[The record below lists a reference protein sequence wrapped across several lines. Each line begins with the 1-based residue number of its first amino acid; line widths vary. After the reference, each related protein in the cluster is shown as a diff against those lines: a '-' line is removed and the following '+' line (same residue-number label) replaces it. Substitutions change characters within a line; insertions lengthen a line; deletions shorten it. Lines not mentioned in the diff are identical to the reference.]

1 MQWAFSRM
9 GQNQCNRFPIF
20 PKMKHGTR
28 KRTNIN
34 WSRILR
40 AQYNARNRSNKYKNA
55 LDHRQD
61 TETYD
66 MYMRGAIA
74 ASSLCTTTSI
84 MTRKIQILK
93 NHSLSCGD
101 KPQNNGTNACHAG
114 LKAAIANCCTG
125 DHYLLGDLQITVAAN
140 AALMREIRT
149 SSHF

>member
-1 MQWAFSRM
+1 MSFQSVVQWAFSRM
-9 GQNQCNRFPIF
+9 GQNQYNRFPIF

-66 MYMRGAIA
+66 MCMRGAIA
-74 ASSLCTTTSI
+74 SNSLCTTTSI
-84 MTRKIQILK
+84 MACKIQILR
-93 NHSLSCGD
+93 NHFLSCGD
-101 KPQNNGTNACHAG
+101 KLKNNGTNACHAG
-114 LKAAIANCCTG
+114 LKAACS
-125 DHYLLGDLQITVAAN
+125 LLP
-140 AALMREIRT
+140 RT
-149 SSHF
+149 SRKSRIAAPETTTSLEICR